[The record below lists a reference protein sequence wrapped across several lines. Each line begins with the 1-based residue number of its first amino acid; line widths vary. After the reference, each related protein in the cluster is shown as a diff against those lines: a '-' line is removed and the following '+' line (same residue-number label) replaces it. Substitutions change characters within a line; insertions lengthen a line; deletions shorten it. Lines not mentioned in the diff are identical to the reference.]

1 VDRIKNEGRIAC
13 VQWCII
19 GSLKVDSSIILH
31 KKKRHAPSLLLLIN
45 YSSYT
50 HPTQHNTRTFISFI
64 HPYNTYTCYI
74 ASHFNFP
81 SNFIFRYRLSHHHHH
96 HYFQLQPISLFNN
109 NNQNRKFR
117 LHSLSFSLIA
127 ISLENPTLSLWSCS
141 CRGSSS
147 FNFDFDS
154 WWTFLTSISSLD
166 SHNHVVFVL
175 EIQRSFFLGSTQVL
189 IHNCLNF
196 PHFYI
201 IDKSFNYLIC
211 KFCFAML

>member
-1 VDRIKNEGRIAC
+1 
-13 VQWCII
+13 
-19 GSLKVDSSIILH
+19 
-31 KKKRHAPSLLLLIN
+31 LLLLIN

-74 ASHFNFP
+74 ASLFNFP
-81 SNFIFRYRLSHHHHH
+81 SNFIFRYRLSHHHH
-96 HYFQLQPISLFNN
+96 FQLQPISLFNN

-154 WWTFLTSISSLD
+154 WWTFITSISPLD
-166 SHNHVVFVL
+166 SHNHVVFIL
-175 EIQRSFFLGSTQVL
+175 EIQRSFFLGSTQVSIL
-189 IHNCLNF
+189 NCLNF
-196 PHFYI
+196 PLNFPHCYII
-201 IDKSFNYLIC
+201 IDKSFNN
-211 KFCFAML
+211 FCFVMLLFIIRFI